1 MTQCMKLFR
10 RFPNLSL
17 FLKQQQTL
25 PNKLN
30 IVNFVFLRVLSNSQI
45 NMVKHLGQFFLY
57 QLLQEKSP
65 AFLEKKIMCFIDLD
79 LVS

>member
-17 FLKQQQTL
+17 FLRQQQTV

-30 IVNFVFLRVLSNSQI
+30 IVNFVFSKELSDSQI
-45 NMVKHLGQFFLY
+45 KMVKHLG
-57 QLLQEKSP
+57 
-65 AFLEKKIMCFIDLD
+65 
-79 LVS
+79 

>member
-1 MTQCMKLFR
+1 MSIKLFR

-17 FLKQQQTL
+17 FLKQQQTV

-30 IVNFVFLRVLSNSQI
+30 IVNFVFSKELSSSQI
-45 NMVKHLGQFFLY
+45 KMVKHLGKFIIPITSRKVSDFFR
-57 QLLQEKSP
+57 KNM
-65 AFLEKKIMCFIDLD
+65 MCFIDLD